1 MMGSAPSEANQET
14 LDFVVFSAGDWRV
27 GLEARLIRGSSP
39 APENAA
45 VGEIEAA
52 LGLPPTALKTPG
64 QYLQIKRP
72 GVDKTIRVGDPVEL
86 VSLPVSA
93 IHPLPALLAARTSLR
108 GLRGLAMPAEGGI
121 FLLFDAGLI

>member
-1 MMGSAPSEANQET
+1 MMDSDHSEASPQT
-14 LDFVVFSAGDWRV
+14 LDFVVFSAGNWRV
-27 GLEARLIRGSSP
+27 GFEARLIRGSSP

-45 VGEIEAA
+45 VGEIEAT
-52 LGLPPTALKTPG
+52 LGLTPIALKTPS

-72 GVDKTIRVGDPVEL
+72 EGDRTILVGCPVEL

-108 GLRGLAMPAEGGI
+108 GLRGFAMPAKGDI
-121 FLLFDAGLI
+121 FLLFDAGQI